1 MLDIS
6 LFRERP
12 DIIKRSEEA
21 RGKDPQ
27 KVDLVVKYDEEWRA
41 VLQQVEE
48 LKHKHNVESL
58 AISELKKKKGTAKA
72 DEIKTKIFRLRS
84 LVKKIEELNFKA
96 EDLAAKR
103 DAVRYTIGNLL
114 NESVPFGK
122 SDEDNKVICE
132 VGKKPAFG
140 FEVKDHL
147 ELGTALDLIDV
158 ERAAKVAG
166 ARLYYLKNEA
176 VLLNFALIRFAI
188 DFLSKGGF
196 TLMYTPFVANLHAM
210 KGAAE
215 LADFKEMLYKLQDE
229 NLYLIA
235 TAEQPLAAYYMDETL
250 SEEQLPIKFCGFSTN
265 FRKEAGAHGKDTK
278 GIFRVHQFDKVE
290 QYVLCKPEDS
300 WLWHERL
307 IANTKQLYKKLELP
321 YRVVNIC
328 SAELNDNGAKKYD
341 LEVWF
346 PAQNAYREIA
356 SCTNCTDYQARKL
369 NIKFINE
376 KGEKQIVHTL
386 NDTAIAT
393 QRTIAAILENFQQ
406 SDGSIKVPPV
416 LKKYMGMGKIRPKA
430 K

>member
-1 MLDIS
+1 MLDIK

-21 RGKDPQ
+21 RGKDQ
-27 KVDLVVKYDEEWRA
+27 KKVDIVVKYDEEWRA

-48 LKHKHNVESL
+48 LKHKHNVASL
-58 AISELKKKKGTAKA
+58 AISELKKKKRPSE
-72 DEIKTKIFRLRS
+72 EIKTKICGLRRI
-84 LVKKIEELNFKA
+84 VRKIRELNDKA
-96 EDLAAKR
+96 SQLEAQR

-114 NESVPFGK
+114 HESVPFGE
-122 SDEDNKVICE
+122 SDADNKIVCE
-132 VGKKPAFG
+132 VGKKPEFD
-140 FEVKDHL
+140 FEIKDHV

-158 ERAAKVAG
+158 DRAAKIAG
-166 ARLYYLKNEA
+166 ARLYFLKNEA
-176 VLLNFALIRFAI
+176 ALLNFALIRFAI
-188 DFLSKGGF
+188 NFLAKRGF
-196 TLMYTPFVANLHAM
+196 TLMYTPFVANLQAM

-215 LADFKEMLYKLQDE
+215 LADFKNMLYKLQDE

-235 TAEQPLAAYYMDETL
+235 TAEQPLASYYMNETL
-250 SEEQLPIKFCGFSTN
+250 EEKQLPIKFCGFSTN
-265 FRKEAGAHGKDTK
+265 FRREAGAHGKDTK

-290 QYVLCKPEDS
+290 QYIICKPEDS
-300 WLWHERL
+300 WHWHEIL
-307 IANTKQLYKKLELP
+307 ITNTEQIYKKLGLP

-369 NIKFINE
+369 NIRFVDE
-376 KGEKQIVHTL
+376 KGEKQVVHTV

-393 QRTIAAILENFQQ
+393 QRTIAAILENFQR
-406 SDGSIKVPPV
+406 SDGSIKIPRV
-416 LKKYMGMGKIRPKA
+416 LRKYMGMRRIKPKA

>member
-1 MLDIS
+1 MLDIK

-21 RGKDPQ
+21 RGKDQ
-27 KVDLVVKYDEEWRA
+27 SKVDLVVKYDKEWRT

-48 LKHKHNVESL
+48 LKHKHNVASL
-58 AISELKKKKGTAKA
+58 AISELKKKKRPAE
-72 DEIKTKIFRLRS
+72 EIKTKICGLRRI
-84 LVKKIEELNFKA
+84 VRKIGEINAKASELEA
-96 EDLAAKR
+96 ER
-103 DAVRYTIGNLL
+103 DAVIYGIGNLL
-114 NESVPFGK
+114 HESVPFGK
-122 SDEDNKVICE
+122 GDEDNKVICE
-132 VGKKPAFG
+132 VGKKPR
-140 FEVKDHL
+140 FEFEIKDHV
-147 ELGTALDLIDV
+147 ELGNALDLIDM

-188 DFLSKGGF
+188 DFLAKRGF
-196 TLMYTPFVANLHAM
+196 TLMYTPFVANLQAM
-210 KGAAE
+210 KGSAE
-215 LADFKEMLYKLQDE
+215 LADFKNMLYKLQDE

-235 TAEQPLAAYYMDETL
+235 TAEQPLAAYYMNETL
-250 SEEQLPIKFCGFSTN
+250 EEEQLPIKFCGFSTN
-265 FRKEAGAHGKDTK
+265 FRREAGAHGKDTK

-290 QYVLCKPEDS
+290 QYVICKPEDS
-300 WLWHERL
+300 WHWHEIL
-307 IANTKQLYKKLELP
+307 ITNTEQMYKKIGLP
-321 YRVVNIC
+321 YRIVNIC

-346 PAQNAYREIA
+346 PAQNTYREVA

-369 NIKFINE
+369 NLKFINK

-406 SDGSIKVPPV
+406 SDGSIKIPGV
-416 LKKYMGMGKIRPKA
+416 LRKYMGMRKIKPKA

>member
-1 MLDIS
+1 MLDIK

-21 RGKDPQ
+21 RGKDQ
-27 KVDLVVKYDEEWRA
+27 SKVDLVVKYDKEWRT

-48 LKHKHNVESL
+48 LKHKHNVASL
-58 AISELKKKKGTAKA
+58 AISELKKKKRLAE
-72 DEIKTKIFRLRS
+72 EIKTKICGLRRI
-84 LVKKIEELNFKA
+84 VRKIGELNAKA
-96 EDLAAKR
+96 SQLEVER
-103 DAVRYTIGNLL
+103 DAVRYGIGNLL
-114 NESVPFGK
+114 HESVPFGK

-132 VGKKPAFG
+132 VGKKPRFE
-140 FEVKDHL
+140 FEVKDHV
-147 ELGTALDLIDV
+147 ELGNALDLIDM

-176 VLLNFALIRFAI
+176 VLLNFALISFAI
-188 DFLSKGGF
+188 DFLAKRGF
-196 TLMYTPFVANLHAM
+196 TLMYTPFVANLQAM
-210 KGAAE
+210 KGSAE
-215 LADFKEMLYKLQDE
+215 LADFKNMLYKLQDE

-235 TAEQPLAAYYMDETL
+235 TAEQPLASYYMNETL
-250 SEEQLPIKFCGFSTN
+250 EEEQLPIKFCGFSTN
-265 FRKEAGAHGKDTK
+265 FRREAGAHGKDTK

-290 QYVLCKPEDS
+290 QYIICKPEDS
-300 WLWHERL
+300 WHWHEIL
-307 IANTKQLYKKLELP
+307 ITNTEQMYKKLGLP
-321 YRVVNIC
+321 YRIVNIC

-346 PAQNAYREIA
+346 PAQNIYREVA

-369 NIKFINE
+369 NIKFINK

-393 QRTIAAILENFQQ
+393 QRTIAAIIENFQQ
-406 SDGSIKVPPV
+406 SDGSVKIPGV
-416 LKKYMGMGKIRPKA
+416 LKKYMGMRKIKPKV

>member
-1 MLDIS
+1 MLDIK

-21 RGKDPQ
+21 RGKDQ
-27 KVDLVVKYDEEWRA
+27 SKVDLVVKYDKEWRA

-48 LKHKHNVESL
+48 LKHKHNVASL
-58 AISELKKKKGTAKA
+58 AISELKKKKRPAE
-72 DEIKTKIFRLRS
+72 EIKTKICGLRRI
-84 LVKKIEELNFKA
+84 VRKIGEINAKASELEA
-96 EDLAAKR
+96 ER
-103 DAVRYTIGNLL
+103 DAVRYGIGNLL
-114 NESVPFGK
+114 HESVPFGK
-122 SDEDNKVICE
+122 GDEDNKVTCE
-132 VGKKPAFG
+132 VGKKPRFE
-140 FEVKDHL
+140 FEVKDHV
-147 ELGTALDLIDV
+147 ELGNALDLIDM

-188 DFLSKGGF
+188 DFLAKRGF
-196 TLMYTPFVANLHAM
+196 TLMYTPFVANLQAM
-210 KGAAE
+210 KGSAE
-215 LADFKEMLYKLQDE
+215 LADFKNMLYKLQDE

-235 TAEQPLAAYYMDETL
+235 TAEQPLASYYMNETL
-250 SEEQLPIKFCGFSTN
+250 EEEQLPIKFCGFSTN
-265 FRKEAGAHGKDTK
+265 FRREAGAHGKDTK

-290 QYVLCKPEDS
+290 QYVICKPEDS
-300 WLWHERL
+300 WHWHEIL
-307 IANTKQLYKKLELP
+307 ITNTEQMYKKIGLP
-321 YRVVNIC
+321 YRIVNIC

-346 PAQNAYREIA
+346 PAQNTYREVA

-369 NIKFINE
+369 NIKFINK

-406 SDGSIKVPPV
+406 SDGSIKIPSV
-416 LKKYMGMGKIRPKA
+416 LRKYMGIRKIKPKV